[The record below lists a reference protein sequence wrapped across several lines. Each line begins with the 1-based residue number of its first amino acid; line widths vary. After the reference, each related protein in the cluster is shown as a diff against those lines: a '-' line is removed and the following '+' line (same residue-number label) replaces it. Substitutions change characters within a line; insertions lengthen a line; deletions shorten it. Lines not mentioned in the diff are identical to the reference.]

1 MATDSRAPAQS
12 GHHPRDWVANILGN
26 QWPSRAKILKEHEKK
41 RSMRRN
47 CLVAAWAVLDIM
59 FRINRANMS
68 ILSSLLNN
76 ILTLISTSGTYL
88 VFGDQYMHRLQQA
101 ILEFASRQPLEGMTL
116 REIGDHIGEKHP
128 QKIKHHLNQLRA
140 KGILV
145 SGDKPRAVKI
155 GTIQGKG
162 QAKMLSIP
170 ILGAA
175 NCGDPR
181 EFAIENLEGYLTVS
195 PSMVPRKKRLFAVRA
210 VGSSMNH
217 ANIEGKS
224 IEDGDYVIVDPET
237 KTPKNGEY
245 VLSVI
250 GGSANIK
257 RFCKDQETDQIVLI
271 SESAQELPPIY
282 IHPNDFAD
290 DMVNGKVVQ
299 VIKKP
304 KIKQ

>member
-1 MATDSRAPAQS
+1 
-12 GHHPRDWVANILGN
+12 
-26 QWPSRAKILKEHEKK
+26 
-41 RSMRRN
+41 
-47 CLVAAWAVLDIM
+47 
-59 FRINRANMS
+59 
-68 ILSSLLNN
+68 
-76 ILTLISTSGTYL
+76 
-88 VFGDQYMHRLQQA
+88 MHRLQQA
-101 ILEFASRQPLEGMTL
+101 ILELATKKPLEGMTL

-155 GTIQGKG
+155 GTVRGKG
-162 QAKMLSIP
+162 QTKMLSIP

-195 PSMVPRKKRLFAVRA
+195 PSMVPKKKRLFAVQA
-210 VGSSMNH
+210 VGTSMNQ

-224 IEDGDYVIVDPET
+224 IEDGDYVIVDPEA
-237 KTPKNGEY
+237 KTPKNGDY

-250 GGSANIK
+250 AGSANIK
-257 RFCKDQETDQIVLI
+257 RFCKDKETGQVVLI

-290 DMVNGKVVQ
+290 YMVNGKVLQ

-304 KIKQ
+304 KFNG